1 MNNRLTNLLGVADWI
16 ANSFPTVRIV
26 LMVLAVLCCACVIVL
41 ALVAPAGKENGNVIT
56 GSQTNET
63 FYSQNKSHMNEGL
76 IKKLMIIFSIATAVL
91 IILFFVT
98 VIIYRGQAI

>member
-1 MNNRLTNLLGVADWI
+1 MNNRLTNLLGVADWV

-63 FYSQNKSHMNEGL
+63 FYSQNKSHMNEGSSFTEVRQSKSNEYSKTGARRSDPSFL
-76 IKKLMIIFSIATAVL
+76 LREV
-91 IILFFVT
+91 
-98 VIIYRGQAI
+98 

>member
-1 MNNRLTNLLGVADWI
+1 MNNRLTNLLGVADWV

-63 FYSQNKSHMNEGL
+63 FYSQNNYYTTAASRMSRGYYDYAVTDEDVIELCRSNRAN
-76 IKKLMIIFSIATAVL
+76 SI
-91 IILFFVT
+91 
-98 VIIYRGQAI
+98 Q